1 MTNCEHYGVE
11 SCSNSF
17 HDSITM
23 IKVVIIEDE
32 TMLRDF
38 VVETLSDY
46 PDCKIMGTYRDGIQ
60 AWEGCIEHEPDFAI
74 LDVNLPSLNG
84 IEILHRIKQKLP
96 NTKVLLFSGYF
107 TSGTIRKA
115 LKAGVDGIIEKT
127 AGLAEMH
134 KALQK
139 VMAGQTYFGPKVVNI
154 LREIMINP
162 EMDDSL
168 EILSER
174 EKEVLQLIAEG
185 YSTKAIADK
194 LSISI
199 KTAGTHRANLMQKLD
214 LHGVAELTRF
224 AIAQGLVKEDGKTER
239 S

>member
-1 MTNCEHYGVE
+1 
-11 SCSNSF
+11 
-17 HDSITM
+17 M
-23 IKVVIIEDE
+23 IKVLIIEDE

-38 VVETLSDY
+38 VVEAISSY
-46 PDCKIMGTYRDGIQ
+46 PDCKIMGTYGDGIQ
-60 AWEGCIEHEPDFAI
+60 AWDGCLEHKPDFVI

-96 NTKVLLFSGYF
+96 HTKVLLFSGYF

-115 LKAGVDGIIEKT
+115 LKAGVEGIIEKT

-134 KALQK
+134 KALEK
-139 VMAGQTYFGPKVVNI
+139 VMQGQTYFGPKVVNI

-185 YSTKAIADK
+185 YSTKAIAEK

-224 AIAQGLVKEDGKTER
+224 AIAQGLVEANSSGKE
-239 S
+239 

>member
-1 MTNCEHYGVE
+1 
-11 SCSNSF
+11 
-17 HDSITM
+17 M
-23 IKVVIIEDE
+23 IKVLIIEDE

-38 VVETLSDY
+38 VVEALSNY
-46 PDCKIMGTYRDGIQ
+46 PECKILGTYGDGMQ
-60 AWEGCIEHEPDFAI
+60 AWEGCVEHVPDFVI

-84 IEILHRIKQKLP
+84 IEILHRIKNKMP
-96 NTKVLLFSGYF
+96 ETRVLLFSGYF
-107 TSGTIRKA
+107 SSGTIRKA
-115 LKAGVDGIIEKT
+115 LKSGVDGIIEKT

-134 KALQK
+134 SALEK

-162 EMDDSL
+162 EIDDSL
-168 EILSER
+168 EILSDR

-185 YSTKAIADK
+185 YSTKAIAEK
-194 LSISI
+194 LDITI

-224 AIAQGLVKEDGKTER
+224 AIAHGLLNASSSNSKE
-239 S
+239 

>member
-1 MTNCEHYGVE
+1 
-11 SCSNSF
+11 
-17 HDSITM
+17 M

-38 VVETLSDY
+38 VVEAISTYDT
-46 PDCKIMGTYRDGIQ
+46 CQIMGTYGDGMQ
-60 AWEGCIEHEPDFAI
+60 AWEGCVEHEPDFVI

-84 IEILHRIKQKLP
+84 IEILHRLKQKMP
-96 NTKVLLFSGYF
+96 ETRVLLFSGYF

-115 LKAGVDGIIEKT
+115 LKAGVDGVIEKT
-127 AGLAEMH
+127 AGLGEMH
-134 KALQK
+134 KALEK

-162 EMDDSL
+162 DMDDSL
-168 EILSER
+168 EVLSER

-224 AIAQGLVKEDGKTER
+224 AIAQGLVNADGQQ